1 MKLNSPAVGRLERIR
16 RRLEELPPLPKRL
29 LLIRPR
35 YRRDRFTTSGSYEW
49 AERVKAKAIAEG
61 WEVEDLSSQR
71 ANRAL
76 TEQALSRIAVERPRL
91 VMHYDHGSEY
101 TLYGHPRSRR
111 PDAIEQGWVPVIDE
125 TNIALCAGTFVSAVA
140 CSSAAGL
147 GPLAVADGATGYLGY
162 SEPLVCGWLD
172 SNVERFGEAANAA
185 NYALLEGKSPI
196 EALVIGKRAWNELH
210 SRLIGGA
217 GPSTGPFDIEWWDI
231 AVTLWNRDCLTLLQ
245 PR

>member
-1 MKLNSPAVGRLERIR
+1 MKLKRPTVGRLERILG
-16 RRLEELPPLPKRL
+16 RLEELPPLAKRL

-35 YRRDRFTTSGSYEW
+35 YRRDRFTTSRSYEW

-61 WEVEDLSSQR
+61 WEVEDLGGQR
-71 ANRAL
+71 ASRAN

-101 TLYGHPRSRR
+101 TLYGHPRSGR
-111 PDAIEQGWVPVIDE
+111 PDAIERWVPVIDE
-125 TNIALCAGTFVSAVA
+125 TNIALCAGTLVSAVA

-147 GPLAVADGATGYLGY
+147 GPLAVAEGATGYLGY
-162 SEPLVCGWLD
+162 SEPLVGAWLD
-172 SNVERFGEAANAA
+172 SNIERFGEAANAA
-185 NYALLEGKSPI
+185 NYALLEGKSPL
-196 EALVIGKRAWNELH
+196 EAFVIGRRAWDALR
-210 SRLIGGA
+210 SQLIAAA

-231 AVTLWNRDCLTLLQ
+231 GVATWNRDCLTLLQ